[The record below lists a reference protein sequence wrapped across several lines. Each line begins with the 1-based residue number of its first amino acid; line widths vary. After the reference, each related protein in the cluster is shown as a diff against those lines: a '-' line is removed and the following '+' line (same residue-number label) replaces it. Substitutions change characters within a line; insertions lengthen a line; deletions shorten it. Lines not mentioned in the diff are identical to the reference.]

1 MLFRC
6 SGSLQCQL
14 WAGDDTNCYGQ
25 CPVWGERD
33 ETSWLYLSECQKSPK
48 LFSQWRCWCLLPATW
63 VLFFI
68 YHAYFMDAGM
78 KCITSSLQ
86 LPHEALESLHKVQR
100 LWTFPG
106 VHLSEHRD
114 IFWDTISPVWVQAY
128 HGQIKRQTTWHFL
141 RSWLV
146 CTLTHDTS
154 AVFQPS
160 PPQLRE
166 QEPVSWVHA
175 HLSQVGS
182 QISKCLCPFI
192 NMLLL
197 CTLFSTHCCSTECN
211 RIFNW
216 F

>member
-1 MLFRC
+1 MGSVQCGGRETRLAGCTYQNARNLRSC
-6 SGSLQCQL
+6 SHSEDAGVHCLQCEY
-14 WAGDDTNCYGQ
+14 CYAYTMCTLMGA
-25 CPVWGERD
+25 
-33 ETSWLYLSECQKSPK
+33 WL
-48 LFSQWRCWCLLPATW
+48 
-63 VLFFI
+63 
-68 YHAYFMDAGM
+68 

-86 LPHEALESLHKVQR
+86 LPQGELESSHKVQQ

-106 VHLSEHRD
+106 LHLLEHRD

-128 HGQIKRQTTWHFL
+128 HGQIKQQTTWHFL
-141 RSWLV
+141 RLWLV

-154 AVFQPS
+154 AAFQPS

-166 QEPVSWVHA
+166 QEPAWAHA

-211 RIFNW
+211 GISNW